1 MGDKPE
7 SKSVML
13 VGNSTALST
22 VSSQT
27 DKCLP
32 TKPSVAATTP
42 STPFSPKP
50 VPVNTSHEPF
60 LSISN
65 QPSLTKSEPE
75 PTDNSSTQ
83 NNLSPEK
90 KMLLTT
96 TPEVTT
102 PSVKKS
108 LTWFSTESEN
118 SPINVPVFKV
128 SSSSTPSVVVPDPD
142 SPLC

>member
-1 MGDKPE
+1 M
-7 SKSVML
+7 
-13 VGNSTALST
+13 
-22 VSSQT
+22 
-27 DKCLP
+27 
-32 TKPSVAATTP
+32 TP
-42 STPFSPKP
+42 LTPFSLKP

-60 LSISN
+60 SSISN

-75 PTDNSSTQ
+75 LTDNFSTQ

-90 KMLLTT
+90 KMPPTT

-142 SPLC
+142 SLLC